1 MKLFVYKDYNL
12 RISDEAYALRPFKRL
27 VDRDRT
33 KEKTKAMKELAYL
46 YFMYDPRSDFSFEI
60 IESDRDLRVKDS
72 IGLEADWKPDKQ
84 VQEAIELY
92 KYLTTSSSSLLLQ
105 DTRVIIDNIRS
116 TFRSIDLTEKDA
128 NGKLVFN
135 IGQVMTAVKQVPS
148 LIKELADA
156 EKAVSKEI
164 EDMGTMRGLK
174 QKSILDDGI
183 SNFLNSNGNANRN
196 E

>member
-92 KYLTTSSSSLLLQ
+92 KYLTTTSSSLLLQ
-105 DTRVIIDNIRS
+105 DTRVIIDNIRN

-148 LIKELADA
+148 LVKELADA

-164 EDMGTMRGLK
+164 EDMGTMRGMK
-174 QKSILDDGI
+174 QKTILEDGL
-183 SNFLNSNGNANRN
+183 SNFLNYHDSSSN
-196 E
+196 

>member
-148 LIKELADA
+148 LVKELADA

-164 EDMGTMRGLK
+164 EDMGTMRGMK
-174 QKSILDDGI
+174 QKTILEDGL
-183 SNFLNSNGNANRN
+183 SNFLNYHDSSSN
-196 E
+196 

>member
-148 LIKELADA
+148 LVKELADA

>member
-72 IGLEADWKPDKQ
+72 IGLETDWKPDKQ

-92 KYLTTSSSSLLLQ
+92 KYLTTTSSSLLLQ
-105 DTRVIIDNIRS
+105 DTRVIIDNIRN

-148 LIKELADA
+148 LVKELTDA

-164 EDMGTMRGLK
+164 EDMGTMRGMK
-174 QKSILDDGI
+174 QKTILEDGL
-183 SNFLNSNGNANRN
+183 SNFLNYHDSSSN
-196 E
+196 